1 MWNSGAWPLA
11 RAPGAGKTRTKWS
24 RLSSATGPST
34 VRWISAGPTSA
45 TRQSSRRPP
54 PKRRRWLV
62 RPRHRKPMLSR
73 CRPMKLLT
81 VRESAGRLGCSEA
94 LVYLLCSER
103 RVAHVRLGT
112 GRGTIRIAEEELDEF
127 LKNSRIDAHS
137 LGKGLKHI
145 RAK

>member
-1 MWNSGAWPLA
+1 
-11 RAPGAGKTRTKWS
+11 
-24 RLSSATGPST
+24 
-34 VRWISAGPTSA
+34 
-45 TRQSSRRPP
+45 
-54 PKRRRWLV
+54 
-62 RPRHRKPMLSR
+62 
-73 CRPMKLLT
+73 MKLLT

-103 RVAHVRLGT
+103 RVARVRLGT
-112 GRGTIRIAEEELDEF
+112 GRGTFRIAEEELDEF